1 MHRIFHR
8 PKFVSLINI
17 KTTIDMDRKDFLKK
31 GLLGTGMFVASA
43 SLGNTMKNEIDEI
56 EPLEPIGYNHL
67 PNTDSKI
74 KDNSVFH
81 QADSRGKADHGWL
94 ESNHTFSFA
103 NYHNPERM
111 HFGVLRVL
119 NDDKV
124 EAGRGFGTHPHDNME
139 IISIPLEG
147 DLEHKDSMGNSAI
160 IRSGDI
166 QVMSAG
172 TGVMHSEF
180 NKNND
185 SLVKFLQIW
194 VYPNKRNVT
203 PRYDQITLDKTK
215 GQNQFQQ
222 ILSPNADDEGVWIH
236 QDAWFN
242 LGNFEND
249 VETNYKINKKGN
261 GVYAFILKGSAEIE
275 GQKLEKRD
283 GFGVW
288 DISVLNIKSTS
299 ENTEILLME
308 VPMTM

>member
-1 MHRIFHR
+1 M
-8 PKFVSLINI
+8 N
-17 KTTIDMDRKDFLKK
+17 RKDFLKK

-43 SLGNTMKNEIDEI
+43 SLGNTMENEIDEI

-74 KDNSVFH
+74 KENSVIH
-81 QADSRGKADHGWL
+81 KADSRGKADHGWL
-94 ESNHTFSFA
+94 LSQHTFSFA
-103 NYHNPERM
+103 NYYNPERM

-119 NDDKV
+119 NDDRV

-147 DLEHKDSMGNSAI
+147 DLEHKDSMGNTAI
-160 IRSGDI
+160 IKSGDI

-172 TGVMHSEF
+172 TGIMHSEF
-180 NKNND
+180 NKNSD
-185 SLVKFLQIW
+185 QLVKFLQIW
-194 VYPNKRNVT
+194 VYPKKRNVT

-215 GQNQFQQ
+215 SHNQFQQ

-236 QDAWFN
+236 QDAWFH
-242 LGNFEND
+242 LGTFEQGKE
-249 VETNYKINKKGN
+249 VNYQIRKKGN
-261 GVYAFILKGSAEIE
+261 GVYAFIIKGSAEIE
-275 GQKLEKRD
+275 GQKVEERD

-288 DISVLNIKSTS
+288 DIKDVNIKAIK